1 MNDWFEAE
9 QRIERAQ
16 QLSDSQRFEEALAE
30 IDVALSINP
39 NHATW
44 HAQRGYLLEELE
56 RWEEAADAYDAAIR
70 LDPEDADIATALGA
84 ALGRLGR
91 HTKALAVFEDLARR
105 YPDLEPAYCHRI
117 GIYTELGRHDAAEE
131 MFYLAQELDDYC
143 PHCFFAIGGSLLARG
158 QTDRAIY
165 CWKRVLAIEPDYIG
179 VNRRIAQAY
188 RTQGKLDAAK
198 EYYLREVREDPGN
211 TDLLFEL
218 ADLSLESGELTT
230 AAARFTQILELD
242 PDHVESHFAL
252 GRVFLMRNQP
262 ERALQ
267 CFDAVRIATHDEPD
281 FPGFEF
287 RVGQAL
293 FHLARY
299 GEARERLELAAEA
312 DPDDTG
318 VWMLLGDCLLMLGKP
333 GEAADAFRRLLATDT
348 ENAHAHH
355 KLGVALFQL
364 GLYPSGLEHCLT
376 AVRHKPDFGA
386 AMLAATVGHLRLAQ
400 WREAKSMLSRA
411 IRNDPG
417 NSDLQ
422 RLARRLGLYRLRY
435 YFGRASG
442 VIRRL
447 VFGSR
452 P

>member
-16 QLSDSQRFEEALAE
+16 QLSESQRFEEALAE

-44 HAQRGYLLEELE
+44 HAQRGYLLEELD
-56 RWEEAADAYDAAIR
+56 RWEEAADAYEAAIS
-70 LDPEDADIATALGA
+70 LDPEDADIAGALGA
-84 ALGRLGR
+84 ALGRLGKY
-91 HTKALAVFEDLARR
+91 TKALAVFEDLAKRH
-105 YPDLEPAYCHRI
+105 PDLEPVYCHRI
-117 GIYTELGRHDAAEE
+117 GIYAELGRHDAAEE
-131 MFYLAQELDDYC
+131 MFYMAQELDEYC

-165 CWKRVLAIEPDYIG
+165 CWKRVLEIEPDYIG

-188 RTQGKLDAAK
+188 RAQEKLDAAK

-242 PDHVESHFAL
+242 PDHLESHFAL
-252 GRVFLMRNQP
+252 GRIWLLRNQP
-262 ERALQ
+262 ERALS
-267 CFDAVRIATHDEPD
+267 CFEAVRIATHDEPD

-287 RVGQAL
+287 KVGQAL
-293 FHLARY
+293 YQLGRY
-299 GEARERLELAAEA
+299 GEARERLELAAET
-312 DPDDTG
+312 DPEDVG

-333 GEAADAFRRLLATDT
+333 GEAADALRRLLSMDT
-348 ENAHAHH
+348 ENAQAHH

-364 GLYPSGLEHCLT
+364 GLYPSGLDHCLS
-376 AVRHKPDFGA
+376 AIRYKPNFGA

-400 WREAKSMLSRA
+400 WREARSMLNRA
-411 IRNDPG
+411 MRNEPG
-417 NSDLQ
+417 NAELQ
-422 RLARRLGLYRLRY
+422 RLTRQLWLYRLRY
-435 YFGRASG
+435 YARRINGQA
-442 VIRRL
+442 RRL
-447 VFGSR
+447 ICGSR
-452 P
+452 D